1 MEEIEKSLGIGG
13 SNPKEKQ
20 SSARTESDGEK
31 NVTGNSGSRGD
42 GKAEDLKSHGEDAK
56 EEEVEEKETVQM
68 LADGDADGIPILIG
82 VKEPKKESKSKKAEE
97 ESKKVEGGKD
107 DKEKEKGKDKG
118 EDKRDE
124 KRKSGAKEGDVGAGT
139 GDGKAGKES
148 ASAADDNPD
157 QYEGEE
163 GDGAQNKAKGGG
175 KKGGKGEN
183 VGEMMEKILERLDDM
198 EGEGGKFNE
207 TLEKQEAVLETVAR
221 VGKHHVHE
229 KEEKER
235 EEREKAEQEE
245 AEREA
250 ELKAKQEAEAAAA
263 AAKNSWDGGVTGGG
277 ERSFF
282 DILLGIDAAPPPPPP
297 PRPTPKNVTKAS
309 AKNETKKEQESEQ
322 EDEKDVPRLID
333 SQDNEYV
340 ISSPGKGSKMQ
351 LQEDFTLIS
360 DIVKVIVAA
369 ALGGLACGLMGQP
382 IILGYIVAGMAI
394 GPGGLG
400 LIHELVQVGRVT
412 TWVLQGVVLLGGLA
426 CGLMGQPIILGY
438 FVAGMAI
445 GPGGLGLIH
454 ELVQSK
460 VETLAQ
466 FGVVF
471 LLFALGVEFSLAK
484 MQGVHNVA
492 LGGGVLQILIAMIL
506 GGIFSSNTP
515 QGLFI
520 GGFLSMSSTAVVLK
534 CLVDINGFNSEHGQ
548 IMLGTLIAQDCA
560 LGLLL
565 AIMPALAA
573 RPASASAILL
583 ALVRELLILLA
594 FCLVAWAL
602 SRLLVPRFLRL
613 LVRVSRG
620 NNELYQLGIM
630 GNCLCVALLSE
641 YLGLSLEVGAFIAG
655 LMLSAP
661 TASAHDIKGAR
672 RQLIPSSFPHAH
684 GHGDA
689 REWRPFSHLL
699 VHPASL
705 PHSQAAWSER
715 ECIAADATGVWGE
728 QKVQEQQVQPM
739 HNMWAALFPSPCN
752 ATILHPLNPHFL
764 YPHPFQ
770 VAPTASEHY
779 TKLSQCATCLLRSS
793 WHGIHGHGHART
805 LRPSIPLCPCNNPPG
820 GTYSERTL
828 HQVEPVRNM
837 FAALFLAS
845 IGMVMHPMF
854 LWQHKDILLLAL
866 AVVFLGKTL
875 LVALVVR
882 GFGYSAGTAAAV
894 GIALAQIGEF
904 SFVLLSR
911 AQTLKLV
918 GHKLYLLLM
927 GTTALSLVL
936 TPFAFKLVPRLAA
949 IGAHQDLAIK
959 PSVLAHSAQLLP
971 QTLFEETAPLPS
983 AFFRHIQCC
992 RFEVDSAHR
1001 ARGPVGEPVVDAAD
1015 VESMLAGQQIAKQ
1028 LTLVKV
1034 TQTHS
1039 ALPARYIPSLFL
1051 TPGIT
1056 LRSQRLFLWRF

>member
-1 MEEIEKSLGIGG
+1 MEEFEKSLGIGG
-13 SNPKEKQ
+13 SNSNEKP
-20 SSARTESDGEK
+20 STMGTESDGK
-31 NVTGNSGSRGD
+31 NISSGNSGSRSD
-42 GKAEDLKSHGEDAK
+42 GKAEDSKSHGEDA

-82 VKEPKKESKSKKAEE
+82 VKEPKKEAKSKKAEE
-97 ESKKVEGGKD
+97 ESKKASGEGGGKD

-118 EDKRDE
+118 EE
-124 KRKSGAKEGDVGAGT
+124 KREDKGKSGGKEGDVGAGT

-163 GDGAQNKAKGGG
+163 GDGAQKKAKGGG

-282 DILLGIDAAPPPPPP
+282 DILLGIDAVPPPPPP

-309 AKNETKKEQESEQ
+309 ARNETKKEQEAEQ

-400 LIHELVQVGRVT
+400 LIHELVQVSRVT
-412 TWVLQGVVLLGGLA
+412 TCGVTGRWVLGGLA

-438 FVAGMAI
+438 IVAGMAI
-445 GPGGLGLIH
+445 GPGRLGLIH
-454 ELVQSK
+454 ELVQVGGNPSPVWSCLSPVRPGGRVQPGQDAGGAQRASK
-460 VETLAQ
+460 PQAFPSPLSILTLFSLLSALQVETLAQ

-492 LGGGVLQILIAMIL
+492 LGGGVLQIAIAMIL

-520 GGFLSMSSTAVVLK
+520 ASGPVAARSATGRDRHDPGQGGIFSSNTPQGHFIGGFLCISTTAVVIK
-534 CLVDINGFNSEHGQ
+534 CL
-548 IMLGTLIAQDCA
+548 
-560 LGLLL
+560 
-565 AIMPALAA
+565 
-573 RPASASAILL
+573 
-583 ALVRELLILLA
+583 
-594 FCLVAWAL
+594 
-602 SRLLVPRFLRL
+602 
-613 LVRVSRG
+613 
-620 NNELYQLGIM
+620 
-630 GNCLCVALLSE
+630 
-641 YLGLSLEVGAFIAG
+641 
-655 LMLSAP
+655 
-661 TASAHDIKGAR
+661 
-672 RQLIPSSFPHAH
+672 
-684 GHGDA
+684 
-689 REWRPFSHLL
+689 FS
-699 VHPASL
+699 P
-705 PHSQAAWSER
+705 
-715 ECIAADATGVWGE
+715 I
-728 QKVQEQQVQPM
+728 
-739 HNMWAALFPSPCN
+739 
-752 ATILHPLNPHFL
+752 
-764 YPHPFQ
+764 
-770 VAPTASEHY
+770 
-779 TKLSQCATCLLRSS
+779 
-793 WHGIHGHGHART
+793 
-805 LRPSIPLCPCNNPPG
+805 
-820 GTYSERTL
+820 
-828 HQVEPVRNM
+828 
-837 FAALFLAS
+837 
-845 IGMVMHPMF
+845 
-854 LWQHKDILLLAL
+854 
-866 AVVFLGKTL
+866 
-875 LVALVVR
+875 
-882 GFGYSAGTAAAV
+882 
-894 GIALAQIGEF
+894 
-904 SFVLLSR
+904 
-911 AQTLKLV
+911 
-918 GHKLYLLLM
+918 
-927 GTTALSLVL
+927 
-936 TPFAFKLVPRLAA
+936 
-949 IGAHQDLAIK
+949 
-959 PSVLAHSAQLLP
+959 
-971 QTLFEETAPLPS
+971 
-983 AFFRHIQCC
+983 
-992 RFEVDSAHR
+992 
-1001 ARGPVGEPVVDAAD
+1001 
-1015 VESMLAGQQIAKQ
+1015 
-1028 LTLVKV
+1028 
-1034 TQTHS
+1034 
-1039 ALPARYIPSLFL
+1039 LFL
-1051 TPGIT
+1051 TPLCQLPPTLLLPSRRLPLNVIYGRGAQVLPPLIT
-1056 LRSQRLFLWRF
+1056 PPSLSTLVPPHPLPTTRLPINVIYSRGAQVPPSPFSPSNPCSRSPPHTHSSPLSPLS

>member
-1 MEEIEKSLGIGG
+1 
-13 SNPKEKQ
+13 
-20 SSARTESDGEK
+20 
-31 NVTGNSGSRGD
+31 
-42 GKAEDLKSHGEDAK
+42 
-56 EEEVEEKETVQM
+56 M

-97 ESKKVEGGKD
+97 ESKKASGEGGGKD

-118 EDKRDE
+118 EE
-124 KRKSGAKEGDVGAGT
+124 KREEKGKSGGKEGDVGAGT
-139 GDGKAGKES
+139 GDRKAGKES

-163 GDGAQNKAKGGG
+163 GDGAQKKAKGGG
-175 KKGGKGEN
+175 RKGGKGEN

-235 EEREKAEQEE
+235 EEREKQEQEE

-282 DILLGIDAAPPPPPP
+282 DILLGIDAVPPPPPP

-309 AKNETKKEQESEQ
+309 ARNETKKEQEAEQ

-400 LIHELVQVGRVT
+400 LIHELVQVSRITTCGVTGR
-412 TWVLQGVVLLGGLA
+412 WVLGGLA

-438 FVAGMAI
+438 IVAGMAI
-445 GPGGLGLIH
+445 GPGRLGLIH
-454 ELVQSK
+454 ELVQVETLAQFGVVFLLFARGIEFSLANVQGVHNVETLAQFRVVFLLFALGVEFSLAK

-492 LGGGVLQILIAMIL
+492 LGGGVLQIAIAMIL

-655 LMLSAP
+655 LMLS
-661 TASAHDIKGAR
+661 
-672 RQLIPSSFPHAH
+672 
-684 GHGDA
+684 
-689 REWRPFSHLL
+689 
-699 VHPASL
+699 
-705 PHSQAAWSER
+705 
-715 ECIAADATGVWGE
+715 
-728 QKVQEQQVQPM
+728 
-739 HNMWAALFPSPCN
+739 
-752 ATILHPLNPHFL
+752 
-764 YPHPFQ
+764 
-770 VAPTASEHY
+770 
-779 TKLSQCATCLLRSS
+779 
-793 WHGIHGHGHART
+793 
-805 LRPSIPLCPCNNPPG
+805 G

-875 LVALVVR
+875 LVALVHKDILLLALAVVFLGKTLLVALVVR
-882 GFGYSAGTAAAV
+882 EGVGGWACGGHSTDADKGVIESSFPLSLLSTPSPLHPFNSAGTAAAV

-949 IGAHQDLAIK
+949 IGAHQD
-959 PSVLAHSAQLLP
+959 
-971 QTLFEETAPLPS
+971 
-983 AFFRHIQCC
+983 
-992 RFEVDSAHR
+992 R
-1001 ARGPVGEPVVDAAD
+1001 ARL
-1015 VESMLAGQQIAKQ
+1015 MLKNKRAVWRIEEAREQVREVAWLEQVQDLAPWLHQAQQAQ
-1028 LTLVKV
+1028 D
-1034 TQTHS
+1034 
-1039 ALPARYIPSLFL
+1039 
-1051 TPGIT
+1051 
-1056 LRSQRLFLWRF
+1056 

>member
-13 SNPKEKQ
+13 SNSKEKQ
-20 SSARTESDGEK
+20 PSTRTESDGGT

-42 GKAEDLKSHGEDAK
+42 GKAEDSKSHGEDEK
-56 EEEVEEKETVQM
+56 EEVEEKETVQM

-82 VKEPKKESKSKKAEE
+82 VKEPKKESK
-97 ESKKVEGGKD
+97 
-107 DKEKEKGKDKG
+107 
-118 EDKRDE
+118 
-124 KRKSGAKEGDVGAGT
+124 T
-139 GDGKAGKES
+139 
-148 ASAADDNPD
+148 DDNPD

-163 GDGAQNKAKGGG
+163 GDAAQKKAKGGG

-309 AKNETKKEQESEQ
+309 AKNETKKEQEAEQ

-400 LIHELVQVGRVT
+400 LIHELVQ
-412 TWVLQGVVLLGGLA
+412 
-426 CGLMGQPIILGY
+426 
-438 FVAGMAI
+438 
-445 GPGGLGLIH
+445 
-454 ELVQSK
+454 

-655 LMLSAP
+655 LMLS
-661 TASAHDIKGAR
+661 
-672 RQLIPSSFPHAH
+672 
-684 GHGDA
+684 
-689 REWRPFSHLL
+689 
-699 VHPASL
+699 
-705 PHSQAAWSER
+705 
-715 ECIAADATGVWGE
+715 
-728 QKVQEQQVQPM
+728 
-739 HNMWAALFPSPCN
+739 
-752 ATILHPLNPHFL
+752 
-764 YPHPFQ
+764 
-770 VAPTASEHY
+770 
-779 TKLSQCATCLLRSS
+779 
-793 WHGIHGHGHART
+793 
-805 LRPSIPLCPCNNPPG
+805 G

-875 LVALVVR
+875 LVALV
-882 GFGYSAGTAAAV
+882 
-894 GIALAQIGEF
+894 
-904 SFVLLSR
+904 
-911 AQTLKLV
+911 
-918 GHKLYLLLM
+918 
-927 GTTALSLVL
+927 
-936 TPFAFKLVPRLAA
+936 
-949 IGAHQDLAIK
+949 
-959 PSVLAHSAQLLP
+959 
-971 QTLFEETAPLPS
+971 
-983 AFFRHIQCC
+983 
-992 RFEVDSAHR
+992 
-1001 ARGPVGEPVVDAAD
+1001 
-1015 VESMLAGQQIAKQ
+1015 
-1028 LTLVKV
+1028 
-1034 TQTHS
+1034 
-1039 ALPARYIPSLFL
+1039 
-1051 TPGIT
+1051 
-1056 LRSQRLFLWRF
+1056 

>member
-1 MEEIEKSLGIGG
+1 MEDFEKSLGIGG
-13 SNPKEKQ
+13 SNSKEKP
-20 SSARTESDGEK
+20 SSTLTESDGK
-31 NVTGNSGSRGD
+31 TNSSGNSGSRGD
-42 GKAEDLKSHGEDAK
+42 GKPEDSKSHGEDA

-82 VKEPKKESKSKKAEE
+82 VKEPKEAKSKKAEE
-97 ESKKVEGGKD
+97 ESKKASGEGGGKD

-118 EDKRDE
+118 EE
-124 KRKSGAKEGDVGAGT
+124 KREEKGKSGGKEGAVGAGT

-163 GDGAQNKAKGGG
+163 GDSAQKKAKGGG

-235 EEREKAEQEE
+235 EEREKQEEEE

-263 AAKNSWDGGVTGGG
+263 AVKNSWDGGVTSGG

-309 AKNETKKEQESEQ
+309 ARNETKKEQEAEQ

-400 LIHELVQVGRVT
+400 LIHELVQV
-412 TWVLQGVVLLGGLA
+412 
-426 CGLMGQPIILGY
+426 
-438 FVAGMAI
+438 
-445 GPGGLGLIH
+445 
-454 ELVQSK
+454 
-460 VETLAQ
+460 ETLAQ

-492 LGGGVLQILIAMIL
+492 LGGGVLQIAIAMIL

-641 YLGLSLEVGAFIAG
+641 YLGLSLEVGAFVAG
-655 LMLSAP
+655 LMLS
-661 TASAHDIKGAR
+661 
-672 RQLIPSSFPHAH
+672 
-684 GHGDA
+684 
-689 REWRPFSHLL
+689 
-699 VHPASL
+699 
-705 PHSQAAWSER
+705 
-715 ECIAADATGVWGE
+715 
-728 QKVQEQQVQPM
+728 
-739 HNMWAALFPSPCN
+739 
-752 ATILHPLNPHFL
+752 
-764 YPHPFQ
+764 
-770 VAPTASEHY
+770 
-779 TKLSQCATCLLRSS
+779 
-793 WHGIHGHGHART
+793 
-805 LRPSIPLCPCNNPPG
+805 G

-882 GFGYSAGTAAAV
+882 GFGYSTGTAAAV

-949 IGAHQDLAIK
+949 IGAHQDRARLLLK
-959 PSVLAHSAQLLP
+959 NKTLRHGDSSPRLP
-971 QTLFEETAPLPS
+971 QT
-983 AFFRHIQCC
+983 
-992 RFEVDSAHR
+992 
-1001 ARGPVGEPVVDAAD
+1001 
-1015 VESMLAGQQIAKQ
+1015 
-1028 LTLVKV
+1028 
-1034 TQTHS
+1034 
-1039 ALPARYIPSLFL
+1039 
-1051 TPGIT
+1051 
-1056 LRSQRLFLWRF
+1056 

>member
-1 MEEIEKSLGIGG
+1 MSGLRKSSAFRPVNHVRCYNVTTGPRRISLYPILLATLLILGSSSVASSDTNSSDEKSKGDEVKSGDHPQGIWERIVSGALGIDQEMEEFEKSLGIGG
-13 SNPKEKQ
+13 SNSNEKL
-20 SSARTESDGEK
+20 STTGTESDGK
-31 NVTGNSGSRGD
+31 NISSGNSGSRSD
-42 GKAEDLKSHGEDAK
+42 GKAEDSKSHGEDA

-82 VKEPKKESKSKKAEE
+82 VKEPKKEAKSKKAEE
-97 ESKKVEGGKD
+97 ESKKASGEGGGKD

-118 EDKRDE
+118 EE
-124 KRKSGAKEGDVGAGT
+124 KREEKGKSGGKEGDVGART

-163 GDGAQNKAKGGG
+163 GDGAQKKAKGGG

-250 ELKAKQEAEAAAA
+250 ELKAKQEAEAATA

-282 DILLGIDAAPPPPPP
+282 DILLGIDAVPPPPPP

-309 AKNETKKEQESEQ
+309 ARNETKKEQEAEQ

-400 LIHELVQVGRVT
+400 LIHELVQV
-412 TWVLQGVVLLGGLA
+412 
-426 CGLMGQPIILGY
+426 
-438 FVAGMAI
+438 
-445 GPGGLGLIH
+445 
-454 ELVQSK
+454 
-460 VETLAQ
+460 ETLAQ

-492 LGGGVLQILIAMIL
+492 LGGGVLQIAIAMIL

-534 CLVDINGFNSEHGQ
+534 CLVDINGFNSEHGQVQCGGAWCYGLVGDLAEEAVPHLLPHYPFFRANPPPHLPSSALPQ

-655 LMLSAP
+655 LMLSAGHHGQLP
-661 TASAHDIKGAR
+661 LRGSA
-672 RQLIPSSFPHAH
+672 
-684 GHGDA
+684 
-689 REWRPFSHLL
+689 
-699 VHPASL
+699 V
-705 PHSQAAWSER
+705 
-715 ECIAADATGVWGE
+715 
-728 QKVQEQQVQPM
+728 
-739 HNMWAALFPSPCN
+739 
-752 ATILHPLNPHFL
+752 
-764 YPHPFQ
+764 
-770 VAPTASEHY
+770 
-779 TKLSQCATCLLRSS
+779 
-793 WHGIHGHGHART
+793 
-805 LRPSIPLCPCNNPPG
+805 
-820 GTYSERTL
+820 
-828 HQVEPVRNM
+828 
-837 FAALFLAS
+837 
-845 IGMVMHPMF
+845 
-854 LWQHKDILLLAL
+854 
-866 AVVFLGKTL
+866 
-875 LVALVVR
+875 
-882 GFGYSAGTAAAV
+882 
-894 GIALAQIGEF
+894 
-904 SFVLLSR
+904 
-911 AQTLKLV
+911 
-918 GHKLYLLLM
+918 
-927 GTTALSLVL
+927 
-936 TPFAFKLVPRLAA
+936 
-949 IGAHQDLAIK
+949 
-959 PSVLAHSAQLLP
+959 
-971 QTLFEETAPLPS
+971 
-983 AFFRHIQCC
+983 
-992 RFEVDSAHR
+992 
-1001 ARGPVGEPVVDAAD
+1001 
-1015 VESMLAGQQIAKQ
+1015 
-1028 LTLVKV
+1028 
-1034 TQTHS
+1034 
-1039 ALPARYIPSLFL
+1039 
-1051 TPGIT
+1051 
-1056 LRSQRLFLWRF
+1056 